1 MGNIHETRI
10 SACGSDLA
18 FAVRKIIIGSSSAI
32 YLIVLI
38 SNVHLVPIVT
48 VRSFIF
54 SFRPPHMLLA
64 LENRQDKQINIG
76 SFL

>member
-1 MGNIHETRI
+1 MEVTWER
-10 SACGSDLA
+10 ACGSDLA

-32 YLIVLI
+32 YLIVFI
-38 SNVHLVPIVT
+38 SNIHLVPIVT
-48 VRSFIF
+48 VCSLIL

-64 LENRQDKQINIG
+64 LKDRQDKQINIG